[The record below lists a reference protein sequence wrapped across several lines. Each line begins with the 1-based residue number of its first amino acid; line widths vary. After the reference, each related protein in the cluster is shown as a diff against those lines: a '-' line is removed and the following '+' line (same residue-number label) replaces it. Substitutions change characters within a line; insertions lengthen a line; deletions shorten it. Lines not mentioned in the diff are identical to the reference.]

1 MNARDWH
8 WWQRQRWEDRTSRT
22 TCQQP
27 SAHLYQCGGVKA
39 DRPGGRVRKSS
50 IIKIMRP
57 RAAADNRKDGS
68 RCCVQFNITV
78 SPVTNTFYASV
89 CSFTFWLRPTEDLED
104 VDVSLQ
110 YNWLLFIYL
119 LCRVFL
125 KNKISLSM
133 ESVSLTFHRPEQ
145 LLFFPAN
152 N

>member
-1 MNARDWH
+1 MPVCVH
-8 WWQRQRWEDRTSRT
+8 LHSGYGLQYEEYVERTIV
-22 TCQQP
+22 QLQ
-27 SAHLYQCGGVKA
+27 SAQHQ
-39 DRPGGRVRKSS
+39 
-50 IIKIMRP
+50 
-57 RAAADNRKDGS
+57 
-68 RCCVQFNITV
+68 
-78 SPVTNTFYASV
+78 
-89 CSFTFWLRPTEDLED
+89 WEDLED

-133 ESVSLTFHRPEQ
+133 ESVSLTFHRPER